1 MKRFKMKKLILFII
15 AIPLLAYSDGQYTGE
30 RILKAAQKY
39 GMTDSE
45 LNYLID
51 NTGPDLTLKD
61 PQTGATALIYACVNN
76 RPNMVKILIERG
88 GSDIDE
94 VDNNG
99 ETCLI
104 GAARKG
110 HIEVVN
116 LLLQSNARRDIVGNL
131 NKSAFDYA
139 VEFGHTE
146 IARLL
151 GGPPKQKVS
160 FKTIA
165 KLAVNKKP
173 GGNAGAATSLS
184 AQKYIQDLG
193 KISLIVENMKPVPGA
208 PGKVEV
214 NKLNEIAKI
223 TGFSDVVKRQM
234 TVRDQMEEKLRLE
247 KEAQK
252 AKAKSVMMAKLKAIS
267 AFNNLYLDVS
277 SKKEGSPGVQ
287 GGAGKQ
293 NADIN
298 KLSFSDATNQLMSEM
313 ELKLKKKE
321 EEINREKELDI
332 ERGAAERNKAIM
344 AILFAGTK
352 GNKDIAALKAES
364 PEKLKEKFES
374 IRALLDVK
382 ESPKVRSIS
391 LQTARKKIMVIN
403 GFQTSGKEFL
413 DRAKAL
419 DLEEQELKKKAAL
432 EAKMEEDRRLAELAR
447 NEELERQNF
456 YRVVQ
461 ERARASKFTENLK
474 QKSGVGQQGGG
485 TVSVEEEKTKA
496 SPEFGAKKEFDEVRG
511 AITTPDF
518 MVWIL
523 TNRDC
528 QIRRNSNGTFYVII
542 SKLKLSKVV
551 QASRKDAIWFINTSG
566 KVTPLDGGLECKHFC
581 KDPAIYVGNLYNNPR
596 REVFLSN
603 LIIQLGKAVNVPFE
617 IYSSVPGNKPIQVP
631 INECKMAF

>member
-1 MKRFKMKKLILFII
+1 MKRFKMKKLILFVVV
-15 AIPLLAYSDGQYTGE
+15 IPLLAYSDGEYTGD

-51 NTGPDLTLKD
+51 NTGPNLTLKD
-61 PQTGATALIYACVNN
+61 PQFGATALIHACVNN

-94 VDNNG
+94 VDKNG

-104 GAARKG
+104 GASRKG
-110 HIEVVN
+110 NIEVVN
-116 LLLQSNARRDIVGNL
+116 ILLQSNARRDIVGNL

-139 VEFGHTE
+139 VELGHTE

-165 KLAVNKKP
+165 KIAVDKKP
-173 GGNAGAATSLS
+173 GGMGASSLS
-184 AQKYIQDLG
+184 SQKYIQDLG
-193 KISLIVENMKPVPGA
+193 KISLIVESMKPLSPGA

-223 TGFSDVVKRQM
+223 TGLSDVVKRQM
-234 TVRDQMEEKLRLE
+234 SVRDQMEEKLRLE
-247 KEAQK
+247 KESQK

-277 SKKEGSPGVQ
+277 SKKEGGPGVQ
-287 GGAGKQ
+287 DGSGKQ
-293 NADIN
+293 NVDIN
-298 KLSFSDATNQLMSEM
+298 KLSFSDATNQMMNEM

-321 EEINREKELDI
+321 EEINKQKEMDI
-332 ERGAAERNKAIM
+332 EKGAAERIKAIS
-344 AILFAGTK
+344 AILFAGSK
-352 GNKDIAALKAES
+352 GKDVASLKNEPA
-364 PEKLKEKFES
+364 EKLKEKVES
-374 IRALLDVK
+374 IQDLLDVK

-403 GFQTSGKEFL
+403 AFQTSGKEFL
-413 DRAKAL
+413 DRTNAL

-432 EAKMEEDRRLAELAR
+432 EAKMEEDRRQAELAR

-456 YRVVQ
+456 YKLVQ
-461 ERARASKFTENLK
+461 ERARAAKFTENLK
-474 QKSGVGQQGGG
+474 QKSGVGQQAAGA
-485 TVSVEEEKTKA
+485 VAVQEEKTKVA
-496 SPEFGAKKEFDEVRG
+496 PEFGAKKEFDEVRG

-518 MVWIL
+518 MVWLL

-528 QIRRNSNGTFYVII
+528 QIRRNLNGTFYVII
-542 SKLKLSKVV
+542 SKFKLSKVV
-551 QASRKDAIWFINTSG
+551 QASRKDAIWFVNTSG
-566 KVTPLDGGLECKHFC
+566 KATPIDGGLECKYFC
-581 KDPAIYVGNLYNNPR
+581 KDPAIYIGNLYNNPR
-596 REVFLSN
+596 RELYLSN
-603 LIIQLGKAVNVPFE
+603 LIIQLGKAPQEPFE
-617 IYSSVPGNKPIQVP
+617 IYSSVPGNKPIKVP